1 MSVATRDI
9 KRRLK
14 GIGGTRKLTKAMELV
29 AAAKMRRATV
39 AMAAGRPYGAA
50 ARHILGRLAAAAASR
65 GQTLRHPLLEV
76 RPVKRVAVVVYSANR
91 GLCGSFNSQLAA
103 AVQRRAQEWGSRGVA
118 VSYITFGR
126 RVRESLARRGANLEA
141 DFARPDVLGGSR
153 DTAPLTRTIIQAF
166 TGGQYDQV
174 WVAYTDY
181 VSALKQVPTV
191 EPLLPLDASL
201 WNPSAPSGRSGQAQD
216 VEYLFEPS
224 PQAVLD
230 GVLPRL
236 VEAQLWR
243 AALESLASEH
253 ASRMVAMRNAA
264 DAAGDLLDELTNLFN
279 RARQAAITAEIA
291 EISGGA
297 AAVQ

>member
-50 ARHILGRLAAAAASR
+50 ARHILSRLAAAASSR
-65 GQTLRHPLLEV
+65 GQTLHHPLLSV
-76 RPVKRVAVVVYSANR
+76 RPLRHVAVVVYSANR

-103 AVQRRAQEWGSRGVA
+103 AIQRQVQQWQAQGVA

-126 RVRESLARRGANLEA
+126 RVRETLARRGASLDA
-141 DFARPDVLGGSR
+141 DFIRPDVLGGSR
-153 DTAPLTRTIIQAF
+153 DTSPLTRMLTQAF
-166 TGGQYDQV
+166 TDGRYDQV
-174 WVAYTDY
+174 WLAFTDY
-181 VSALKQVPTV
+181 VTALKQVPTV

-201 WNPSAPSGRSGQAQD
+201 WNVAEGPSSD
-216 VEYLFEPS
+216 YVFEPS
-224 PQAVLD
+224 AEAVLD